1 MRFYPAMYAM
11 PATALMR
18 RSLACVLLISGLSAG
33 ALAQTTGI
41 GVLGLPDAL
50 RLSQDRSQQL
60 VAQDALATASR
71 EMAVAAGQRPD
82 PTLRLG
88 ISNLPLN
95 GEDRFSLTRDFMTMR
110 TVGVM
115 QEITRSEKLSARS
128 ARYEK
133 EADVAEAG
141 RSLAVTKLQAGT
153 AAAWLDRY
161 FQERMREVLVQQRDE
176 ARLQI
181 EAADAAYR
189 GGKGNQAD
197 VFAARTAVA

>member
-141 RSLAVTKLQAGT
+141 RSVEFHGILTRDFHRILTHPLCEPAGS
-153 AAAWLDRY
+153 RC
-161 FQERMREVLVQQRDE
+161 
-176 ARLQI
+176 
-181 EAADAAYR
+181 
-189 GGKGNQAD
+189 G
-197 VFAARTAVA
+197 